1 MYPEEFEEVGLTVVE
16 LPIEIEDNKPVYRL
30 LLKELP
36 TLNSAGN
43 SRQEAYSQLVQQYQ
57 EYRSQLLEASEDR
70 TEEEK
75 TANLSLDELLRY
87 YDGEVFDGFFI
98 QQEE

>member
-1 MYPEEFEEVGLTVVE
+1 MYPEEFEEIGLTVVE
-16 LPIEIEDNKPVYRL
+16 LPIEIEDDKPVYRL

-36 TLNSAGN
+36 TLNASGN
-43 SRQEAYSQLVQQYQ
+43 SRQEAYRQLIQMYQ
-57 EYRSQLLEASEDR
+57 EYRAQLLENAEER
-70 TEEEK
+70 EEEK

-98 QQEE
+98 QQDEE